1 MRIFVFIWLLVFGL
15 LVSGCDAAS
24 GIAGAISGAGVDNR
38 PKPSH
43 LVKVNQQVPIHAVWG
58 VPGAGPIGP
67 DCPNLGPI
75 LVDNMLFLADSKGQV
90 LVSNP
95 ANGKIIWSTHLKT
108 FITSGP
114 SINNGI
120 VVVGTNDGKVIALSE
135 NKGAVLWRADV
146 CNSVLSAPQIAQGRV
161 IVKTIDGKLFALNA
175 KTGEQLW
182 VYEHGA
188 PTLVM
193 RKDCVPKICGDR
205 VIAGFSDGKI
215 AAFNLDNGQLLWEQE
230 IAAPAGVSQVEQ
242 MVDVVGD
249 PVVGDGVIY
258 VASYQ
263 GVIVAVKIDC
273 GEILWQ
279 QDISCSGYTDLALG
293 RRLLFAA
300 DPQDRLCAIDRATG
314 QIVWQQDVL
323 SYRQLSSPAVMGSML
338 LIGDVG
344 GYLHIFSI
352 EDGHYMAR
360 HLIENGIRIV
370 SPPFVRG
377 DITYIAGENG
387 HLSAWRVGR

>member
-1 MRIFVFIWLLVFGL
+1 MRVFVILCLFACSLM
-15 LVSGCDAAS
+15 VSGCGAVS
-24 GIAGAISGAGVDNR
+24 GIAGTISGAGVDNR
-38 PKPSH
+38 PQPSR
-43 LVKVNQQVPIHAVWG
+43 LVKINQQVPIHAVWE

-75 LVDNMLFLADSKGQV
+75 LADNMLFLTDSKGLV
-90 LVSNP
+90 LASNP
-95 ANGKIIWSTHLKT
+95 SNGKIIWSTHLKT

-114 SINNGI
+114 SIGCGI

-135 NKGAVLWRADV
+135 NKGNVLWRADV
-146 CNSVLSAPQIAQGRV
+146 FNSVLSAPQIAQGRV

-175 KTGEQLW
+175 HTGQQLW

-193 RKDCVPKICGDR
+193 RKDGVPKICGDR
-205 VIAGFSDGKI
+205 VIAGFADGKI

-230 IAAPAGVSQVEQ
+230 IATPAGVSQVEQ

-249 PVVGDGVIY
+249 PVIGDGVIY

-263 GVIVAVKIDC
+263 GMVIAVNIDC

-279 QDISCSGYTDLALG
+279 QDISCAGSTDLALG
-293 RRLLFAA
+293 RRLLFAT
-300 DPQDRLCAIDRATG
+300 DPQDRLWAIDRATG

-323 SYRQLSSPAVMGSML
+323 AYRQVSAPAVMANML
-338 LIGDVG
+338 LVGDVG
-344 GYLHIFSI
+344 GYLHVFSI

-360 HLIENGIRIV
+360 HLVENGIRIIA
-370 SPPFVRG
+370 PPFVRG
-377 DITYIAGENG
+377 DIAYVAGENG
-387 HLSAWRVGR
+387 HLSAWRVGH